1 MIVSNIASLLL
12 LKQLSPSLMFLGTP
26 LVMVFM
32 YVYAREYESSITNF
46 LGFFQIRTGWLPFA
60 QMVQARKNRPPP
72 PLERCRR
79 PAASGPTAPPPLS
92 QDGVQTGDM
101 MPNLLGLLAGHFY
114 FYTNEVAPRMLLPS
128 RPPTLAQFVAAMDK
142 AAPPGSTPSEGEEE
156 LEAAAEGGEEEV
168 EGGEEEVEAAGETDA
183 DDGDDDEVED

>member
-60 QMVQARKNRPPP
+60 QMA
-72 PLERCRR
+72 
-79 PAASGPTAPPPLS
+79 TLS
-92 QDGVQTGDM
+92 ATCTSRIDLIT
-101 MPNLLGLLAGHFY
+101 PIGL
-114 FYTNEVAPRMLLPS
+114 
-128 RPPTLAQFVAAMDK
+128 
-142 AAPPGSTPSEGEEE
+142 
-156 LEAAAEGGEEEV
+156 
-168 EGGEEEVEAAGETDA
+168 
-183 DDGDDDEVED
+183 